1 MCKEMMTGM
10 RLKINQRSILRNR
23 RIRKENDIVGF
34 KITEYGCRIS
44 MELDSKDYDGR
55 KSGLLNRAALL

>member
-10 RLKINQRSILRNR
+10 RLKINQRSILR
-23 RIRKENDIVGF
+23 NDIVGF